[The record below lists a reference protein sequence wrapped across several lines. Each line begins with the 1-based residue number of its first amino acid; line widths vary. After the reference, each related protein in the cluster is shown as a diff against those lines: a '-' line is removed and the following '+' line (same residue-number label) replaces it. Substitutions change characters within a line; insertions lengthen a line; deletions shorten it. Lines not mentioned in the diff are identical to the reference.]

1 MLSVTARSL
10 QFGSSCIS
18 QLSHCYGAMMLFGNA
33 STLCFPND
41 MFEALQDWLL
51 EGVKRAFRN
60 VQFFSLQIKTN
71 FQCIAG

>member
-1 MLSVTARSL
+1 
-10 QFGSSCIS
+10 
-18 QLSHCYGAMMLFGNA
+18 MLFGNA
-33 STLCFPND
+33 SMLCFPND